1 MRRMTWTA
9 AILLCFSLVLAA
21 CGTKDAESVVK
32 ELDKVVNSMESYQG
46 SGTMTLR
53 TGQQPLEYKVEVSYQ
68 KPQYYRIKLTN
79 EEKDITQIVL
89 RNDDGVFVL
98 TPKLNKVFR
107 FQSDWPQNQGQ
118 VYLYQTLIQS
128 ILVDNSRQ
136 FVIDEDN
143 YVFDVMANYN
153 NGSLARQK
161 IWLNKSDY
169 KPVQV
174 EVSDTNAAVMVEVKF
189 DTFDFGPKFDK
200 AVFETEANMKATPSS
215 QSTEEPTMTE
225 PDEGSTNGTA
235 DNAANNADGNA
246 DANAGTNADA
256 GNNTDANADS
266 NAESAADGNHADNS
280 GNKTDNNSAVDGDDQ
295 TDNSGNAADNE
306 GDDAATGAK
315 PDETADFT
323 AMKPSYLPDGVNEP
337 ELVDI
342 VFGGNP
348 GLMLRYSGDYSYTLI
363 QTEPKDQAASIVPG
377 IMVDLGFTMG
387 QLSGDE
393 QQTLVWT
400 YEGHQFRLTSANL
413 PESEMIKV
421 AQSVQ
426 GEIGK

>member
-1 MRRMTWTA
+1 MRRITWTA

-32 ELDKVVNSMESYQG
+32 ELDKVASSMESYQG
-46 SGTMTLR
+46 SGTMTLN
-53 TGQQPLEYKVEVSYQ
+53 TSQQPLEYKVEVSYQ

-136 FVIDEDN
+136 FVVDEDA

-169 KPVQV
+169 KPVRV
-174 EVSDTNAAVMVEVKF
+174 EVSDANAAVMVQVKF
-189 DTFDFGPKFDK
+189 DNFEFGPKFDK
-200 AVFETEANMKATPSS
+200 AVFETEANMKAEPSS
-215 QSTEEPTMTE
+215 QSTDEPTMTLPE
-225 PDEGSTNGTA
+225 QEGDDAAAGNADNNAG
-235 DNAANNADGNA
+235 DNAAAPDDSA
-246 DANAGTNADA
+246 DA
-256 GNNTDANADS
+256 
-266 NAESAADGNHADNS
+266 S
-280 GNKTDNNSAVDGDDQ
+280 GNDKEGEAVVDGDDQ
-295 TDNSGNAADNE
+295 VDNSGK
-306 GDDAATGAK
+306 DDGNTEDGASAGT
-315 PDETADFT
+315 EEESDFT
-323 AMKPSYLPDGVNEP
+323 AMKPSYLPEGVSEQDM
-337 ELVDI
+337 VDI
-342 VFGGNP
+342 VYGGNP
-348 GLMLRYSGDYSYTLI
+348 GLMIRYSGDYSYTLI
-363 QTEPKDQAASIVPG
+363 QTEPKDVAATYTPG
-377 IMVDLGFTMG
+377 LMLDMGFTFG
-387 QLSGDE
+387 ELISGEE
-393 QQTLVWT
+393 QRTLIWT
-400 YEGHQFRLTSANL
+400 YEGHQFRLASANL
-413 PESEMIKV
+413 PESEMIKI

>member
-1 MRRMTWTA
+1 MRRITWTA
-9 AILLCFSLVLAA
+9 AILLCLSLVLAA

-32 ELDKVVNSMESYQG
+32 ELDKVVNNMESYQG
-46 SGTMTLR
+46 SGTMTLH
-53 TGQQPLEYKVEVSYQ
+53 TSQQPLKYNVEVSYQ

-128 ILVDNSRQ
+128 ILVDGSRQ
-136 FVIDEDN
+136 FAVDEDA

-174 EVSDTNAAVMVEVKF
+174 EVSDTNAAVMVDVKF
-189 DTFDFGPKFDK
+189 DKFEFGPKFDK
-200 AVFETEANMKATPSS
+200 TVFETEANMKTEPSS
-215 QSTEEPTMTE
+215 QSTEEPTMTVPE
-225 PDEGSTNGTA
+225 QNVGD
-235 DNAANNADGNA
+235 
-246 DANAGTNADA
+246 DASA
-256 GNNTDANADS
+256 GNTGDDAAAGNTGGDEAAAPDDKPDA
-266 NAESAADGNHADNS
+266 S
-280 GNKTDNNSAVDGDDQ
+280 GNKQEDESAVDGDDQ
-295 TDNSGNAADNE
+295 TDNSSNNDENAD
-306 GDDAATGAK
+306 DDASAEAPGGTDAK
-315 PDETADFT
+315 FT
-323 AMKPSYLPDGVNEP
+323 AMKPSYTPDGVTEQD
-337 ELVDI
+337 LVDI

-348 GLMLRYSGDYSYTLI
+348 GLMIRYTGDYSYTLI
-363 QTEPKDQAASIVPG
+363 QTQPDDVASSFAPG
-377 IMVDLGFTMG
+377 MMVDLGFTMG
-387 QLSGDE
+387 QLTGDE
-393 QQTLVWT
+393 QQTLTWT

-413 PESEMIKV
+413 PESEMIKI

>member
-1 MRRMTWTA
+1 MRRITWTA
-9 AILLCFSLVLAA
+9 AILLCFSLVVAA

-32 ELDKVVNSMESYQG
+32 ELDKVVNNMESYQG
-46 SGTMTLR
+46 SGTMTLH
-53 TGQQPLEYKVEVSYQ
+53 TSQQPLKYNVEVSYQ

-128 ILVDNSRQ
+128 ILVDGSRQ
-136 FVIDEDN
+136 FAVDEDA

-174 EVSDTNAAVMVEVKF
+174 EVSDTSAAVMVEVKF
-189 DTFDFGPKFDK
+189 DTFEFGTKFDK
-200 AVFETEANMKATPSS
+200 AVFETEANMKTEPSS
-215 QSTEEPTMTE
+215 QSTEEPTMTVPE
-225 PDEGSTNGTA
+225 QNVDDDA
-235 DNAANNADGNA
+235 AANNTGDN
-246 DANAGTNADA
+246 DAAA
-256 GNNTDANADS
+256 GNTGDEAAAPDDTAD
-266 NAESAADGNHADNS
+266 ES
-280 GNKTDNNSAVDGDDQ
+280 GNQQEDDSAVDGDNQ
-295 TDNSGNAADNE
+295 ADNSSNNDENAD
-306 GDDAATGAK
+306 DDASAEAPGETKAK
-315 PDETADFT
+315 FT
-323 AMKPSYLPDGVNEP
+323 AMKPSYTPDGVLEQDM
-337 ELVDI
+337 VDI

-348 GLMLRYSGDYSYTLI
+348 GLMSRYTGDYSYTLI
-363 QTEPKDQAASIVPG
+363 QTQPDDIASSFAPG
-377 IMVDLGFTMG
+377 MMVDLGFTMG
-387 QLSGDE
+387 QLTGDE
-393 QQTLVWT
+393 QQTLTWT

>member
-9 AILLCFSLVLAA
+9 AIILCLSLVLAA

-118 VYLYQTLIQS
+118 VYLYQTLVQS

-161 IWLNKSDY
+161 IWLNKADY

-189 DTFDFGPKFDK
+189 DNFDFGPKFDK

-215 QSTEEPTMTE
+215 QTTEEPTMAL
-225 PDEGSTNGTA
+225 PDDESTTGAAEGNVDDA
-235 DNAANNADGNA
+235 DA
-246 DANAGTNADA
+246 DANAATNGNIADDA
-256 GNNTDANADS
+256 GTDANAATDGDK
-266 NAESAADGNHADNS
+266 ADDAGNQ
-280 GNKTDNNSAVDGDDQ
+280 TDVNSAVDGDDQ
-295 TDNSGNAADNE
+295 TNNSGNAAEDE
-306 GDDAATGAK
+306 GDDAATSVK
-315 PDETADFT
+315 PEEAAGFT
-323 AMKPSYLPDGVNEP
+323 AMKPSYLPAGVQEP
-337 ELVDI
+337 ELIDI

-363 QTEPKDQAASIVPG
+363 QTEPKDQAASLVPG
-377 IMVDLGFTMG
+377 TILDLGFTVG
-387 QLSGDE
+387 EVSGDE
-393 QQTLVWT
+393 QQTLTWT

>member
-9 AILLCFSLVLAA
+9 AIILCLSLVLAA

-136 FVIDEDN
+136 FVIDEDS

-189 DTFDFGPKFDK
+189 DKFDFGPKFDK
-200 AVFETEANMKATPSS
+200 AVFETEANMNATPSS
-215 QSTEEPTMTE
+215 QSTEEPTMTLPDDSGNDGAVGNE
-225 PDEGSTNGTA
+225 PSNT
-235 DNAANNADGNA
+235 
-246 DANAGTNADA
+246 NAGTN
-256 GNNTDANADS
+256 
-266 NAESAADGNHADNS
+266 NS
-280 GNKTDNNSAVDGDDQ
+280 GNTPENSAVDGDDQ
-295 TDNSGNAADNE
+295 TNNSGNAAE
-306 GDDAATGAK
+306 EEEDDAATGAK
-315 PDETADFT
+315 PEEKADFT
-323 AMKPSYLPDGVNEP
+323 AMKPSYTPDGVVEQDF
-337 ELVDI
+337 VDI

-348 GLMLRYSGDYSYTLI
+348 GLMSRYTGDYSYTLI
-363 QTEPKDQAASIVPG
+363 QTEPKDQAASLVPG
-377 IMVDLGFTMG
+377 MMVDLGFTMG
-387 QLSGDE
+387 QLNTDE
-393 QQTLVWT
+393 QQTLTWT

>member
-1 MRRMTWTA
+1 MRRITWTA
-9 AILLCFSLVLAA
+9 AVLLCFSLVLAA

-118 VYLYQTLIQS
+118 VYLYQTLVQS

-136 FVIDEDN
+136 FVTDEDA

-174 EVSDTNAAVMVEVKF
+174 QVSDTNAAVMVEVKF
-189 DTFDFGPKFDK
+189 DKFDFGPKFDK
-200 AVFETEANMKATPSS
+200 AVFETEANMKAEPSS
-215 QSTEEPTMTE
+215 QTTEEPTMTTPE
-225 PDEGSTNGTA
+225 QGGNDSATG
-235 DNAANNADGNA
+235 NAAAPDNNADES
-246 DANAGTNADA
+246 
-256 GNNTDANADS
+256 GNNPD
-266 NAESAADGNHADNS
+266 DG
-280 GNKTDNNSAVDGDDQ
+280 SAVDGDDQ
-295 TDNSGNAADNE
+295 TNDSGNAAEDE
-306 GDDAATGAK
+306 GGDAATGAK
-315 PDETADFT
+315 TEESADFT
-323 AMKPSYLPDGVNEP
+323 AMKPSYTPEGVSEP

-348 GLMLRYSGDYSYTLI
+348 GLMLRYTGDYSYTLI
-363 QTEPKDQAASIVPG
+363 QTEPKDQAASLVPG
-377 IMVDLGFTMG
+377 MMVDLGFTMG

-393 QQTLVWT
+393 PQTLTWT

-413 PESEMIKV
+413 PETEMIKV

>member
-9 AILLCFSLVLAA
+9 AVLLCFSLVLAA

-118 VYLYQTLIQS
+118 VYLYQTLVQS

-136 FVIDEDN
+136 FVTDEDA

-174 EVSDTNAAVMVEVKF
+174 QVSDANAAVMVEVKF
-189 DTFDFGPKFDK
+189 DKFDFGPKFDK
-200 AVFETEANMKATPSS
+200 AVFETEANMKAAPSS
-215 QSTEEPTMTE
+215 QTTEEPTMTTPE
-225 PDEGSTNGTA
+225 QNVDDSATG
-235 DNAANNADGNA
+235 NAAAPDKNADES
-246 DANAGTNADA
+246 
-256 GNNTDANADS
+256 GNNPD
-266 NAESAADGNHADNS
+266 DG
-280 GNKTDNNSAVDGDDQ
+280 SAVDGDDQ
-295 TDNSGNAADNE
+295 TNDSGNAAEDD
-306 GDDAATGAK
+306 GGDAATGAK
-315 PDETADFT
+315 TEESADFT
-323 AMKPSYLPDGVNEP
+323 AMKPSYTPDGVSEP

-363 QTEPKDQAASIVPG
+363 QTQPKDQAASLVPG
-377 IMVDLGFTMG
+377 MMVDLGFTMG

-393 QQTLVWT
+393 QQTLTWT

-413 PESEMIKV
+413 PETEMIKI